1 MRRGQNLGA
10 LALFAG
16 LLGCSAE
23 PALPSWQERIVEGE
37 VSGSD
42 QDGVLLL
49 RGLLSD
55 NTEFVCTAT
64 LVAPNLVLTAQHCVS
79 YLSNGPFSCN
89 ARGELTDNVEGGGQL
104 GLGLPPER
112 IELYSAATP
121 RDEPLARA
129 RELISARSTNICQN
143 DIAFVVLD
151 TALNLPVAPIRVGR
165 PARVGELG
173 VLVGYGLGAGERG
186 IDYRTQNREQKR
198 DLEIRGVGPDSV
210 EDGVT
215 TVPPR
220 SLVLE
225 GPAGCIGDSGGPLL
239 AQSTGAILGVYSLQ
253 TASDCTSPRVAHQ
266 LVHLPPFELLV
277 RDAFEAAGATPLLEE
292 PEMASFGGAG
302 SEAAGAGGQSGNE
315 PPPGGAP
322 AEVPS
327 EPQRS
332 SSSCSHSGAPR
343 GRLLWWAWLAPFAL
357 LALRKRR
364 SATSV

>member
-1 MRRGQNLGA
+1 
-10 LALFAG
+10 LAFFVG

-23 PALPSWQERIVEGE
+23 PPLASWQGRIVDGE
-37 VSGSD
+37 ASGSD

-55 NTEFVCTAT
+55 DTEFVCTAT

-79 YLSNGPFSCN
+79 YLSDGPFSCN

-112 IELYSAATP
+112 IELYGGTTP
-121 RDEPLARA
+121 REEPLARA
-129 RELISARSTNICQN
+129 RELISTHSTNICQN

-151 TALNLPVAPIRVGR
+151 AAIDLPIVPLRIGR

-173 VLVGYGLGAGERG
+173 ILVGYGLGEGERG

-198 DLEIRGVGPDSV
+198 NLEIRGVGPDSV

-220 SLVLE
+220 SLLLE

-239 AQSTGAILGVYSLQ
+239 AQSTGAILGIYSLQ
-253 TASDCTSPRVAHQ
+253 SASDCTSPRVTHQ
-266 LVHLPPFELLV
+266 LVHAPPFELLV
-277 RDAFEAAGATPLLEE
+277 RDAFEAAGATPLLEA
-292 PEMASFGGAG
+292 PETESFGGAG
-302 SEAAGAGGQSGNE
+302 RDAGGAGGAGGQSGTE

-322 AEVPS
+322 SEVPS

-343 GRLLWWAWLAPFAL
+343 GRLLGWAWLAPFAL
-357 LALRKRR
+357 LARRKRR